1 MADRT
6 LIIIKPDGV
15 QRHLIGEIIGR
26 FEKKGLKLVAAKFL
40 KPDNTIAAKLYAV
53 HKGKPFYDSQVR
65 FLCSSPVLAMVWEAP
80 STGSTTLI
88 TGSSPRLRSGQ
99 AGQTSSPQA
108 SSGQGQGAIEIVR
121 RMLGSTFGYEAT
133 PGTIR
138 GDLGCS
144 RSFNLVHG
152 SDSTQSADYEIPIF
166 FRPEEIVNYEF
177 ADEHWLYG
185 KNE

>member
-1 MADRT
+1 MADKT

-40 KPDNTIAAKLYAV
+40 KPDNTIAARLYAV
-53 HKGKPFYDSQVR
+53 HKGKPFYDGQVK
-65 FLCSSPVLAMVWEAP
+65 FLCSSPVLAMVWE
-80 STGSTTLI
+80 I
-88 TGSSPRLRSGQ
+88 
-99 AGQTSSPQA
+99 
-108 SSGQGQGAIEIVR
+108 QGIIEITR
-121 RMLGSTFGYEAT
+121 RMLGTTFGYEAM

-144 RSFNLVHG
+144 TSFNLVHC
-152 SDSTQSADYEIPIF
+152 SDSSQSADYEIPIF
-166 FRPEEIVNYEF
+166 FRPEEIANYEF

-185 KNE
+185 RNG

>member
-1 MADRT
+1 MAERT
-6 LIIIKPDGV
+6 LVIIKPDGV

-40 KPDNTIAAKLYAV
+40 RPDNTIAVRLYAV
-53 HKGKPFYDSQVR
+53 HKDKPFYDGLVK
-65 FLCSSPVLAMVWEAP
+65 FLCSSPVLAMVWEA
-80 STGSTTLI
+80 
-88 TGSSPRLRSGQ
+88 
-99 AGQTSSPQA
+99 
-108 SSGQGQGAIEIVR
+108 QGVIEIAR
-121 RMLGSTFGYEAT
+121 RMLGATFGYEAV

-144 RSFNLVHG
+144 RGFNLIHG
-152 SDSTQSADYEIPIF
+152 SDSAESAAYEIPLF
-166 FRPEEIVNYEF
+166 FKPEELVEYEF

>member
-40 KPDNTIAAKLYAV
+40 KPDNTIATKLYAV
-53 HKGKPFYDSQVR
+53 HKGKPFYDGLVK
-65 FLCSSPVLAMVWEAP
+65 FLYSSPVMVMVWEAN
-80 STGSTTLI
+80 GV
-88 TGSSPRLRSGQ
+88 
-99 AGQTSSPQA
+99 
-108 SSGQGQGAIEIVR
+108 IEIAR
-121 RMLGSTFGYEAT
+121 KILGSTFGYEAA

-138 GDLGCS
+138 GDMGCS
-144 RSFNLVHG
+144 RGFNLVHG
-152 SDSTQSADYEIPIF
+152 SDSQQSASYEIPLF
-166 FRPEEIVNYEF
+166 FKPEELVEYEF

-185 KNE
+185 QNE

>member
-1 MADRT
+1 MADKT

-40 KPDNTIAAKLYAV
+40 KPDKDLATRLYAV
-53 HKGKPFYDSQVR
+53 HKGKPFYDGLVK

-80 STGSTTLI
+80 STGS
-88 TGSSPRLRSGQ
+88 
-99 AGQTSSPQA
+99 
-108 SSGQGQGAIEIVR
+108 GQGQGVIEIAR
-121 RMLGSTFGYEAT
+121 KMLGATFGYEAV

-144 RSFNLVHG
+144 RGFNLVHG
-152 SDSTQSADYEIPIF
+152 SDSAQSAAYEIALF
-166 FRPEEIVNYEF
+166 FKPEELVEYEF

>member
-1 MADRT
+1 MSDKT

-40 KPDNTIAAKLYAV
+40 KPDKDLATRLYAV
-53 HKGKPFYDSQVR
+53 HKGKPFYDGLVK

-80 STGSTTLI
+80 STGS
-88 TGSSPRLRSGQ
+88 
-99 AGQTSSPQA
+99 
-108 SSGQGQGAIEIVR
+108 GQGQGVIEIAR
-121 RMLGSTFGYEAT
+121 RMLGATFGYEAV

-144 RSFNLVHG
+144 RGFNLVHG
-152 SDSTQSADYEIPIF
+152 SDSAQSAAYEIPLF
-166 FRPEEIVNYEF
+166 FKPEELIEYEF
-177 ADEHWLYG
+177 ADEHWLYS
-185 KNE
+185 KKE

>member
-40 KPDNTIAAKLYAV
+40 KPDNTIATKLYAV
-53 HKGKPFYDSQVR
+53 HKGKPFYDGLVK
-65 FLCSSPVLAMVWEAP
+65 FLCSSPVLATVWEAH
-80 STGSTTLI
+80 GV
-88 TGSSPRLRSGQ
+88 
-99 AGQTSSPQA
+99 
-108 SSGQGQGAIEIVR
+108 IEIAR
-121 RMLGSTFGYEAT
+121 KMLGSTFGYEAAS
-133 PGTIR
+133 GTIR

-144 RSFNLVHG
+144 RGFNLVHG
-152 SDSTQSADYEIPIF
+152 SDSEQSADYEIPIF
-166 FRPEEIVNYEF
+166 FRPEEIANYEF

-185 KNE
+185 KNV

>member
-40 KPDNTIAAKLYAV
+40 KPDNTIATKLYAV
-53 HKGKPFYDSQVR
+53 HKGKPFYDGLVK
-65 FLCSSPVLAMVWEAP
+65 FLCSSPVLAMVWEA
-80 STGSTTLI
+80 
-88 TGSSPRLRSGQ
+88 
-99 AGQTSSPQA
+99 
-108 SSGQGQGAIEIVR
+108 QGVIEIVR
-121 RMLGSTFGYEAT
+121 KMLGSTFGSEAV

-144 RSFNLVHG
+144 RGFNLVHG
-152 SDSTQSADYEIPIF
+152 SDSTQSAEYEIAIF

>member
-1 MADRT
+1 MSDKT

-40 KPDNTIAAKLYAV
+40 KPDKDLATKLYAV
-53 HKGKPFYDSQVR
+53 HKGKPFYDSQVE
-65 FLCSSPVLAMVWEAP
+65 FLCSSPVLAMVWEA
-80 STGSTTLI
+80 
-88 TGSSPRLRSGQ
+88 
-99 AGQTSSPQA
+99 
-108 SSGQGQGAIEIVR
+108 QGIIEITR
-121 RMLGSTFGYEAT
+121 RMLGATFGYEAM

-144 RSFNLVHG
+144 TSFNLVHC
-152 SDSTQSADYEIPIF
+152 SDSSQSADYEIPIF

-177 ADEHWLYG
+177 ADGHWLYG
-185 KNE
+185 RNE

>member
-26 FEKKGLKLVAAKFL
+26 FEKKGLKFVAAKFL
-40 KPDNTIAAKLYAV
+40 KPDKDLAIRLYAV
-53 HKGKPFYDSQVR
+53 HKGKPFYDGLVK
-65 FLCSSPVLAMVWEAP
+65 FLCSSPVLATVWE
-80 STGSTTLI
+80 
-88 TGSSPRLRSGQ
+88 
-99 AGQTSSPQA
+99 
-108 SSGQGQGAIEIVR
+108 GQGVIEIAR
-121 RMLGSTFGYEAT
+121 KMLGSTFGYEAV

-144 RSFNLVHG
+144 RGFNLVHG

>member
-40 KPDNTIAAKLYAV
+40 KPDNTIATKLYAV
-53 HKGKPFYDSQVR
+53 HKGKPFYDGLVK
-65 FLCSSPVLAMVWEAP
+65 FLCSSPVLATVWEA
-80 STGSTTLI
+80 T
-88 TGSSPRLRSGQ
+88 
-99 AGQTSSPQA
+99 
-108 SSGQGQGAIEIVR
+108 GAIEIAR
-121 RMLGSTFGYEAT
+121 KMLGSTFGYEAVS
-133 PGTIR
+133 GTIR

-144 RSFNLVHG
+144 IRFNLVHG
-152 SDSTQSADYEIPIF
+152 SDSTQSAEYEIPIF
-166 FRPEEIVNYEF
+166 FKPEEIVNYEF

-185 KNE
+185 KNV

>member
-26 FEKKGLKLVAAKFL
+26 FEKKGLKLVAAKFIR
-40 KPDNTIAAKLYAV
+40 PDKDLAIRLYAV
-53 HKGKPFYDSQVR
+53 HKGKPFYDGLVK

-80 STGSTTLI
+80 S
-88 TGSSPRLRSGQ
+88 
-99 AGQTSSPQA
+99 AG
-108 SSGQGQGAIEIVR
+108 SGQGQGVIEIVR
-121 RMLGSTFGYEAT
+121 KMLGATFGYEAVS
-133 PGTIR
+133 GTIR

-144 RSFNLVHG
+144 KGFNLVHG

>member
-1 MADRT
+1 MADKT

-40 KPDNTIAAKLYAV
+40 KPDKDLAARLCAV
-53 HKGKPFYDSQVR
+53 HKGKPFYDDQVK

-80 STGSTTLI
+80 STGSTPST
-88 TGSSPRLRSGQ
+88 SSGP
-99 AGQTSSPQA
+99 ASSPQA
-108 SSGQGQGAIEIVR
+108 GSGQGQGGIEIAR
-121 RMLGSTFGYEAT
+121 RMLGATLGYEAV

-144 RSFNLVHG
+144 RGFNLVHG
-152 SDSTQSADYEIPIF
+152 SDSTQSAAYEIPLF
-166 FRPEEIVNYEF
+166 FKPEELIEYEF
-177 ADEHWLYG
+177 TDEHWLYG
-185 KNE
+185 RNE

>member
-40 KPDNTIAAKLYAV
+40 RPDNTIATRLYAV
-53 HKGKPFYDSQVR
+53 HKGKPFYDGLVK
-65 FLCSSPVLAMVWEAP
+65 FLCSAPVLAMVWEA
-80 STGSTTLI
+80 
-88 TGSSPRLRSGQ
+88 
-99 AGQTSSPQA
+99 
-108 SSGQGQGAIEIVR
+108 QGVIEIAR
-121 RMLGSTFGYEAT
+121 KMLGATFGYEAVS
-133 PGTIR
+133 GTIR

-144 RSFNLVHG
+144 RGFNLVHG
-152 SDSTQSADYEIPIF
+152 SDSAQSAAYEIPLF
-166 FRPEEIVNYEF
+166 FKPEELVEYEF

>member
-40 KPDNTIAAKLYAV
+40 RPDKDLAIRLYAV
-53 HKGKPFYDSQVR
+53 HKGKPFYDGLVT
-65 FLCSSPVLAMVWEAP
+65 FLCSSPVLAMVWEA
-80 STGSTTLI
+80 
-88 TGSSPRLRSGQ
+88 
-99 AGQTSSPQA
+99 
-108 SSGQGQGAIEIVR
+108 QGVIEIVR
-121 RMLGSTFGYEAT
+121 KMLGATFGYEAVS
-133 PGTIR
+133 GTIR

-144 RSFNLVHG
+144 RGFNLVHG
-152 SDSTQSADYEIPIF
+152 SDSAQSADYEIPIF

>member
-40 KPDNTIAAKLYAV
+40 KPDNTIATKLYAV
-53 HKGKPFYDSQVR
+53 HKGKPFYDGLVK
-65 FLCSSPVLAMVWEAP
+65 FLCSSPVLATVWEA
-80 STGSTTLI
+80 
-88 TGSSPRLRSGQ
+88 
-99 AGQTSSPQA
+99 
-108 SSGQGQGAIEIVR
+108 QGAIEIAR
-121 RMLGSTFGYEAT
+121 KMLGSTFGYEAT
-133 PGTIR
+133 SGTIR

-144 RSFNLVHG
+144 RGFNLVHG
-152 SDSTQSADYEIPIF
+152 SDSTQSADYEISIF

>member
-1 MADRT
+1 MADKT

-40 KPDNTIAAKLYAV
+40 RPDKDLAIRLYAV
-53 HKGKPFYDSQVR
+53 HKGKPFYDGLVK

-80 STGSTTLI
+80 STGSTHS
-88 TGSSPRLRSGQ
+88 TGS
-99 AGQTSSPQA
+99 TSSPQA
-108 SSGQGQGAIEIVR
+108 SSGQGQGAIEIAR
-121 RMLGSTFGYEAT
+121 RMLGSTFGYEAA

-144 RSFNLVHG
+144 RGFNLVHG
-152 SDSTQSADYEIPIF
+152 SDSVQSADYEIPIF

>member
-1 MADRT
+1 MADKT

-40 KPDNTIAAKLYAV
+40 KPDKDLAIRLYAV
-53 HKGKPFYDSQVR
+53 HKGKPFYDSLVK
-65 FLCSSPVLAMVWEAP
+65 FLCSSPVLAMVWEAQ
-80 STGSTTLI
+80 SV
-88 TGSSPRLRSGQ
+88 
-99 AGQTSSPQA
+99 
-108 SSGQGQGAIEIVR
+108 IEITR
-121 RMLGSTFGYEAT
+121 KMLGATFGPDAA

-144 RSFNLVHG
+144 RGFNLVHG
-152 SDSTQSADYEIPIF
+152 SDSAQSAAYEIPLF
-166 FRPEEIVNYEF
+166 FKPEELIEYEF

-185 KNE
+185 KKE